1 MGAQKPTYKR
11 QQFLLSFVQQIQGG
25 IHATDL
31 QKLVFLYTMETH
43 TSYYDFVPYKFG
55 PYSFQLDEDVHQMC
69 RDRYFTRQ
77 WNGIFASGD
86 SDTERYPI
94 AQERSDRLIR
104 KVYEE
109 YPYYA
114 INSEIL
120 DRIFSPQEAEK
131 YRDGR
136 KAYRH
141 SEQVLFTIGYEG
153 RSIESFE
160 NTLIQNDIRVLVD
173 VRNNPYSR
181 KFGFSKSKL
190 QHITETVKIRYIH
203 IPELGIES
211 EHRASLETEADYEDL
226 FAAYARTL
234 PEREW
239 ALKDLYSL
247 LQANNRIALM
257 CFERDPNHCHRH
269 VIRDYLMDHYH
280 IRSENI

>member
-1 MGAQKPTYKR
+1 MDVRKPTYKR
-11 QQFLLSFVQQIQGG
+11 QQFLLSFVQQLQDG
-25 IHATDL
+25 IYATEL

-43 TSYYDFVPYKFG
+43 SSYYDFVPYKFG
-55 PYSFQLDEDVHQMC
+55 PYSFQLDEDVQQMC

-77 WNGIFASGD
+77 WNGIVACGV
-86 SDTERYPI
+86 SDAEPYPI
-94 AQERSDRLIR
+94 ARERSDRLIR

-120 DRIFSPQEAEK
+120 DRIFSPQEAER

-136 KAYRH
+136 KAYNH

-160 NTLIQNDIRVLVD
+160 NTLIRNDVHVLVD
-173 VRNNPYSR
+173 VRNTPYSR
-181 KFGFSKSKL
+181 KFGFSKSRL

-211 EHRASLETEADYEDL
+211 EHRVSLETDADYEKL
-226 FAAYARTL
+226 FESYAQTL
-234 PEREW
+234 PDRERE
-239 ALKDLYSL
+239 LKDLYSI
-247 LQANNRIALM
+247 LQENKRIALM
-257 CFERDPNHCHRH
+257 CFERDPKHCHRH
-269 VIRDYLMDHYH
+269 VLRDYLMDHYH
-280 IRSENI
+280 VRSEDL